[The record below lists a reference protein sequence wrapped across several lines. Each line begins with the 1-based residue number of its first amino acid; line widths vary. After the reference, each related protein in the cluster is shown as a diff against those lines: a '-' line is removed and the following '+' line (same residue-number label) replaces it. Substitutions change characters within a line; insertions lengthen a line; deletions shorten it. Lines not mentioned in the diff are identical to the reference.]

1 MNHRFA
7 SLIENSLRVV
17 MAFVLAA
24 VVVPPVAAVVG
35 VATLMKA
42 PLPGDLPEERPP
54 LTAVPS
60 VVLDANGDEIGVF
73 RGFDVSIETTED
85 QIPQVMKDAV
95 VAIEDRRFWE
105 HDGVDLE
112 GIARAARINLELGEV
127 EQGGSTITQQY
138 IKNVY
143 LDGERTI
150 ERKAREALLATEL
163 ENRITKEEILFRY
176 LQTVYFG
183 AGAYGVGAASQNYFG
198 KPVEDLD
205 ISEAA
210 TLAGLIQ
217 APTRLS
223 PRTDP
228 EAAEARRR
236 LVLQSMLDEE
246 YITEVEYETH
256 AARIIRQYNEAG
268 LIASPKT
275 VIAKRPAKGGSE
287 FPFFVDWIESE
298 MLETFGED
306 LLYRGGLTIET
317 TIKPSLQREAEA
329 AVAERLGE
337 TEYPIEMAATTIDPS
352 TGHVLAMVGG
362 RDYKFS
368 QVNLALGGSTG
379 FQPGSSFKP
388 IVLATAFSQGI
399 GPDAVYRAPAQWRAP
414 GCGGSCV
421 IGNYD
426 GRGRGSLT
434 LRDGLRLSV
443 NTLFANL
450 INDVTVPATV
460 EMARNL
466 GLSRVDPDF
475 KYGISFSLGV
485 AETSP
490 LEMASAY
497 GTFANRGVQVKP
509 SGIALVTA
517 PDGNVL
523 LDNRAPAGQRVLDE
537 AVADTLADVMQ
548 VVVTDGTGKRAAV
561 EDHVVAGKTG
571 TAQAYRAAWF
581 VGFTPELATAVWMG
595 HADRSAS
602 LYNVNGVGKVTGGS
616 HPAMAFSQIMTK
628 ALQGVTPAEF
638 PEPGPL
644 PKPVIDAETGKIV
657 GRRQDQTLIGDRNRR
672 GQLPSDCGGPCE
684 VELLPSPPLSSPP
697 ITPPPTDPPTDSPGA
712 PPAVPPVDP
721 TDPDAPTTSSPPKDD
736 PDVPD
741 ATEPPTSG
749 LEPSKPPTTETPT
762 TEPASSPDTPSGSE
776 GEDQ

>member
-1 MNHRFA
+1 MTNRFA
-7 SLIENSLRVV
+7 AAIENSFRVT
-17 MAFVLAA
+17 MAVVLAA
-24 VVVPPVAAVVG
+24 VVVPPVAAAVG

-42 PLPGDLPEERPP
+42 PLPGELPEERPP
-54 LTAVPS
+54 ISAIPS
-60 VVLDANGDEIGVF
+60 IVLDANGDEIGVF

-105 HDGVDLE
+105 HDGVDIE

-163 ENRITKEEILFRY
+163 ENRISKEEILFRY

-183 AGAYGVGAASQNYFG
+183 AGAYGVGAAAQNYFG
-198 KPVEDLD
+198 KPVEELD

-228 EAAEARRR
+228 EAAEDRRR
-236 LVLQSMLDEE
+236 LVLQSMLDAG
-246 YITEVEYETH
+246 YITEAQYETE
-256 AARIIRQYNEAG
+256 AARIIRQYFEAG

-298 MLETFGED
+298 LLELFGED
-306 LLYRGGLTIET
+306 LLYRGGLVIET
-317 TIKPSLQREAEA
+317 TIDPSLQREAEA

-337 TEYPIEMAATTIDPS
+337 TEYPVEMAATTIDPS
-352 TGHVLAMVGG
+352 NGHVLAMVGG
-362 RDYKFS
+362 RDYQFS

-388 IVLATAFSQGI
+388 IVLATALSQGI
-399 GPDAVYRAPAQWRAP
+399 SPDAVYRAPAQWRAP

-421 IGNYD
+421 ISNYD
-426 GRGRGSLT
+426 NRGRGSLT

-460 EMARNL
+460 DMAISL
-466 GLSRVDPDF
+466 GFERIDPEF
-475 KYGISFSLGV
+475 EYGISFSLGV
-485 AETSP
+485 AEASP

-497 GTFANRGVQVKP
+497 GTFANRGVRVVP
-509 SGIALVTA
+509 SGILTVTA

-523 LDNRAPAGQRVLDE
+523 VDNRAPAGQRVLDE
-537 AVADTLADVMQ
+537 AVADTMADVMQ
-548 VVVTDGTGKRAAV
+548 AVVTDGTGKRAAV
-561 EDHVVAGKTG
+561 ENHKVAGKTG

-581 VGFTPELATAVWMG
+581 VGYTPNRATAVWMG

-602 LYNVNGVGKVTGGS
+602 LYNINGVGKVTGGS
-616 HPAMAFSQIMTK
+616 HPAMAFAQIMTK
-628 ALQGVTPAEF
+628 ALEDITPAEF

-644 PKPVIDAETGKIV
+644 PRPVIDASTGKIV
-657 GRRQDQTLIGDRNRR
+657 GRRQEQTLIGERNGR
-672 GQLPSDCGGPCE
+672 GKIPSDCGGPCE
-684 VELLPSPPLSSPP
+684 VELVPSPPLSSPP
-697 ITPPPTDPPTDSPGA
+697 ITPRPTV
-712 PPAVPPVDP
+712 PPAEPAKDP
-721 TDPDAPTTSSPPKDD
+721 SEENPTTSTPADSDPPAGT
-736 PDVPD
+736 PTNP
-741 ATEPPTSG
+741 TTTNPPTSSPG
-749 LEPSKPPTTETPT
+749 TPD
-762 TEPASSPDTPSGSE
+762 PAPVSE